1 MSERILRALMQLFAI
16 IAHVDDSNDSNEEHD
31 VKSSRSIQI
40 IESFLRVE
48 INSQLIGQYIDLFN
62 LHLNT
67 LHQKQSRKDGQKKRT
82 SLNSVK
88 VLRICSQIN
97 EELTQ
102 KQKVIVLIRIIEFI
116 RSNEIVTEQEIE
128 FVDTVADA
136 FNIDKDEYNLITD
149 FVLSGNLH
157 RTEHSDL
164 IHITPFNAHENNS
177 TILEG
182 LDDDIR
188 ILYVR
193 SVNLIF
199 FRYFGKDDLN
209 LNGQFIPNDRT
220 HIFTQGATLRTHK
233 SKHLYFSDIQS
244 QFLKSKQKSK
254 LTFKVQ
260 QLSFDFKKGQPG
272 LRPINFIEQSGKL
285 IGIMGGSGT
294 GKSTFLNVLNGSIQ
308 PTYGKVTIN
317 GIDVHSQNEQLEGII
332 GFISQD
338 DLLIEELTVFQNL
351 YFNAKLCFGNLSEIE
366 LKRKVIDILYSVGL
380 YEAKDLVVG
389 NPLQKIISGG
399 QRKRLNI
406 ALELIREPEVLFV
419 DEPTSGLSSRDSE
432 NIMELLKEL
441 TFKGKLIFVVIHQP
455 SSDIFKQ
462 FDRLFIIDKG
472 GYPVFDG
479 NPIDA
484 VVYFKG
490 HIHHSNAEER
500 ECSVCGNVNPEQIFN
515 IIDSKIVDEYG
526 NVTTSRRTSPKE
538 WYYKY
543 LEQKQDIKIE
553 EETTPPKGQSI
564 IASKSKQFGVFFVRD
579 LLAKLSNR
587 QYILIT
593 LLEAPILAL
602 VLSFVVKYFNG
613 PEVNGSPSYTFFA
626 NENIPQ
632 FIFIAV
638 VVSLF
643 LGLTVSAEEI
653 NKDKRI
659 LKRERFLNL
668 SKHAYLS
675 SKILILFIISAIQ
688 SLLFVTVGNTILEIH
703 GMWFEYWLV
712 LFSTSCVANLM
723 GLNISSAFDSAKV
736 IYIIV
741 PILIIPQLLFS
752 GVIVRFDKLHPS
764 FSKSTNV
771 PWIGN
776 MMPSRWSYEALAVSQ
791 AVENTYELK
800 FFEINRKK
808 TEASWKK
815 DFWIPEMNNQLD
827 LFEKELKEGLKNR
840 DRLKLIRNEIR
851 KEENKWENLNCKDCI
866 DAIDKSIATKKLD
879 RIEIDY
885 FLSILRNQYTK
896 TYSEQLQLFEKKK
909 KSLGPKQYTY
919 LKETFTNEALMDQV
933 TNRRESD
940 KLVIENNR
948 IQRKDNPIYLVEKSS
963 GVFTA
968 PFNAPA
974 KYIFGFKLSTFWMNI
989 FVLWIFVKI
998 SWIALQFDLLRKG
1011 LDLINRLKRTQ

>member
-16 IAHVDDSNDSNEEHD
+16 IAHVDDSNEGTDETN

-40 IESFLRVE
+40 IESFLKVE
-48 INSQLIGQYIDLFN
+48 INAQLIDQYIDLFN

-97 EELTQ
+97 EELAQ
-102 KQKVIVLIRIIEFI
+102 KQKIIVLIRIIEFI
-116 RSNEIVTEQEIE
+116 RSNELVTEQEIE

-136 FNIDKDEYNLITD
+136 FNIEREEYNLITD

-157 RTEHSDL
+157 RHEHSDL
-164 IHITPFNAHENNS
+164 IHVRPVLTSEFNS
-177 TILEG
+177 ILLDG

-188 ILYVR
+188 ILHVR
-193 SVNLIF
+193 SVNLMFI
-199 FRYFGKDDLN
+199 RYFGKDDLN
-209 LNGQFIPNDRT
+209 LNGQFIPSDRT

-244 QFLKSKQKSK
+244 HFLKSKQKSK

-260 QLSFDFKKGQPG
+260 QLSFNFKKDQPG

-285 IGIMGGSGT
+285 VGIMGGSGT

-308 PTYGKVTIN
+308 PTFGKVTIN
-317 GIDVHSQNEQLEGII
+317 GIDIHSQNEQLEGII

-500 ECSVCGNVNPEQIFN
+500 ECAVCGNVNPEQIFN

-526 NVTTSRRTSPKE
+526 NVTSNRRTSPEE
-538 WYYKY
+538 WYTKY
-543 LEQKQDIKIE
+543 LDHKPAIKIE

-564 IASKSKQFGVFFVRD
+564 IANKPKQFRVFFVRD
-579 LLAKLSNR
+579 LLSKLSNR

-593 LLEAPILAL
+593 LLEAPVLAL
-602 VLSFVVKYFNG
+602 VLAFVVKYFNG
-613 PEVNGSPSYTFFA
+613 PVVNGNPTYTFFG

-675 SKILILFIISAIQ
+675 SKIFILFIISAIQ
-688 SLLFVTVGNTILEIH
+688 SLLFVAVGNTILEIQ
-703 GMWFEYWLV
+703 GMWLEYWLV

-764 FSKSTNV
+764 FSKSVTV
-771 PWIGN
+771 PWVGN
-776 MMPSRWSYEALAVSQ
+776 LMPSRWSYEAIAVSQ
-791 AVENTYELK
+791 AVENTLELQ
-800 FFEINRKK
+800 FFELNRKK

-815 DFWIPEMNNQLD
+815 DFWIPEMYNQLD
-827 LFEKELKEGLKNR
+827 LYEKELKDGKPNSE
-840 DRLKLIRNEIR
+840 RLSLLQYEINQ
-851 KEENKWENLNCKDCI
+851 EEQKWGNLNCKNCQS
-866 DAIDKSIATKKLD
+866 ALANSTASRRLD
-879 RIEIDY
+879 RLDIDY
-885 FLSILRNQYTK
+885 FLNILRNQYTK
-896 TYSEQLQLFEKKK
+896 TYSEQLELLEKKR
-909 KSLGPKQYTY
+909 KSFGMANYTQQ
-919 LKETFTNEALMDQV
+919 KENYTNEALMDQV

-940 KLVIENNR
+940 KMVIEHNR
-948 IQRKDNPIYLVEKSS
+948 IIRKDNPIYFVDAKSGILS
-963 GVFTA
+963 A
-968 PFNAPA
+968 PFNTPV
-974 KYIFGFKLSTFWMNI
+974 KYIFGQKLSTFWMNI
-989 FVLWIFVKI
+989 MVLWLFVVI
-998 SWIALQFDLLRKG
+998 SWIALQYDALRR
-1011 LDLINRLKRTQ
+1011 LIELFNRIKR